1 MGTGYPSTNAPALPT
16 GLPHSS
22 TSASTGLLPSVE
34 SGSAPVP
41 SGIENSPLTG
51 VCQSASTITVTKT
64 NEVTVTVTASPEAG
78 TTETG
83 PQALKTSLP
92 TTAVSVNS
100 IAPLPA
106 TTTANRNLTA
116 TSSCS
121 GRRNG
126 TVASASTH
134 LESDV
139 SLSAVSSAQST
150 SANIVV
156 GAVSNVT
163 SQTQAS
169 GAKETAKSSSTGIS
183 PSGAPSR
190 NATDANPAPADGEFW
205 AGACIGTLPR
215 SEAIPG
221 RVFYDYDGKTV
232 KDPVKTLGDAGL
244 NAIRLQTGR
253 GNCLGPT
260 HFVNGPDTLS
270 KELLFTNDFGCIDLQ
285 VELAQRSRA
294 AGMRRFQLTINQG
307 FNISKDMEAYSYE
320 EMVDDVRKET
330 KRQIQPFLDVGI
342 VPDIILFENEGTDG
356 FLYMEESTGHI
367 RGTKDGKA
375 PDSKVD
381 AELCGKYPTGK
392 MNSYPQ
398 YSGYLKAEM
407 NACNEAIEAAG
418 FSTDAVRYGLH
429 SHGQYVQWKEGFVHG
444 PDQHSQSDLK
454 DASGAS
460 CPGPNVIP
468 SSILAQNASEMLTIM
483 GFSAYPD
490 PMTPKDIDSA
500 SSQNATLDRLR
511 KTLDQMQGYAEAYG
525 KYTEGPFKGQW
536 KLQGFGVEYATAFSY
551 KDTAQ
556 EQQLTEM
563 MWETV
568 KGYSSFLGMLWWEP
582 WYCYNDWQGGKA
594 TLCHILPQKGKT
606 GEAPTELLK
615 TWGKAAVSPWL

>member
-1 MGTGYPSTNAPALPT
+1 MGTAYPGSNASTLAT
-16 GLPHSS
+16 GLPYS
-22 TSASTGLLPSVE
+22 TTSVSTGLLPSVE

-51 VCQSASTITVTKT
+51 AWQSASTVTVTNF

-78 TTETG
+78 PTETG
-83 PQALKTSLP
+83 AQALETSLP
-92 TTAVSVNS
+92 TTAVSES
-100 IAPLPA
+100 LFAPLPA
-106 TTTANRNLTA
+106 LTTAKSNSTS

-121 GRRNG
+121 GRRSG
-126 TVASASTH
+126 AIAPASTA

-139 SLSAVSSAQST
+139 SLPAVSSAHST
-150 SANIVV
+150 SVNVV
-156 GAVSNVT
+156 VDAVSIVT

-169 GAKETAKSSSTGIS
+169 GAKGTAESTSTGTT
-183 PSGAPSR
+183 PSGIPSS

-244 NAIRLQTGR
+244 NAIRLVTSR
-253 GNCLGPT
+253 GTCLGPSR
-260 HFVNGPDTLS
+260 FVNGPDTLA

-285 VELAQRSRA
+285 VKIAQRSRA
-294 AGMRRFQLTINQG
+294 AGMKRFQLTINQG
-307 FNISKDMEAYSYE
+307 FNISRDMESYSYE
-320 EMVDDVRKET
+320 EMVEDIKKEA
-330 KRQIQPFLDVGI
+330 KRQLQPFLDVAI

-398 YSGYLKAEM
+398 YSGYLKAEI
-407 NACNEAIEAAG
+407 NACNEAIKAAG
-418 FSTDAVRYGLH
+418 FSTEAVRYGLH

-444 PDQHSQSDLK
+444 PDQHSQSDLR
-454 DASGAS
+454 DTSGAS
-460 CPGPNVIP
+460 CPGPNIIP

-490 PMTPKDIDSA
+490 PMTPTDINSA

-525 KYTEGPFKGQW
+525 RYTDGPFKGQW
-536 KLQGFGVEYATAFSY
+536 KLQGFGVEYATAFEY
-551 KDTAQ
+551 KNTAQ

-582 WYCYNDWQGGKA
+582 WYCYNDWEGGKA
-594 TLCHILPQKGKT
+594 TLCHILPKNGET